1 MNLLHL
7 LGTLALGVGG
17 SLLLSVF
24 FIGQDLL
31 SEVTGSPLGS
41 LYGGSVAAVVLG
53 VLAVRL
59 GRQEEQEHRHHSQ
72 GGNE

>member
-17 SLLLSVF
+17 SLLLSAF

-31 SEVTGSPLGS
+31 SEVTGSPLGT
-41 LYGGSVAAVVLG
+41 LYGGCAVAVILG
-53 VLAVRL
+53 AIAVRL
-59 GRQEEQEHRHHSQ
+59 GRQEEQEQSQ
-72 GGNE
+72 GEEGGKE